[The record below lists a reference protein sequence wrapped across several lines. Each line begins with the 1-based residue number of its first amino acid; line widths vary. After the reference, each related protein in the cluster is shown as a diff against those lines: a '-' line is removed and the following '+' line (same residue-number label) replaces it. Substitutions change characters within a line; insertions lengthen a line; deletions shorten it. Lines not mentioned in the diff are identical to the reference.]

1 MLNKKNALPITL
13 SCHKPH
19 PLVTW
24 RRRLHWAGISVDP
37 AARPRK
43 TGDGRLV
50 AHKGAGGG
58 GRGGGG
64 AGYDDEQGEDADGE
78 FHN

>member
-1 MLNKKNALPITL
+1 M
-13 SCHKPH
+13 
-19 PLVTW
+19 
-24 RRRLHWAGISVDP
+24 HWAGISVDP